1 MTDAETTNV
10 EVTYHEAEPQRIQ
23 VETRR
28 RGGEFTYYTTYTF
41 TMEGATADLVGID
54 PEDGD
59 GYAVKANECT
69 RDAARESVANLP
81 FVQGVVMIE

>member
-10 EVTYHEAEPQRIQ
+10 EVQYQEAEPQRMQ

-41 TMEGATADLVGID
+41 TMEGTTAALVGIE
-54 PEDGD
+54 PDGD
-59 GYAVKANECT
+59 SYSVKANECT

>member
-10 EVTYHEAEPQRIQ
+10 EVTYRDAEPQRIQ

-41 TMEGATADLVGID
+41 TMEGTTAELVGIE
-54 PEDGD
+54 PDGD
-59 GYAVKANECT
+59 SYAVKANVCT
-69 RDAARESVANLP
+69 RDAARESVSNLP

>member
-10 EVTYHEAEPQRIQ
+10 EVQYQEAEPQRMQ

-41 TMEGATADLVGID
+41 TMEGTTAELVGIE
-54 PEDGD
+54 PDGD
-59 GYAVKANECT
+59 SYSVKANECT

>member
-10 EVTYHEAEPQRIQ
+10 EVQYREAEPQRIQ

-41 TMEGATADLVGID
+41 TMEGTTAVLVGIE
-54 PEDGD
+54 PDGD
-59 GYAVKANECT
+59 SYSVQANAGT
-69 RDAARESVANLP
+69 RDAARESVSNLP

>member
-10 EVTYHEAEPQRIQ
+10 EVQYQEAEPQRVQ

-41 TMEGATADLVGID
+41 TMEGTTAVLAGIE
-54 PEDGD
+54 PDGD
-59 GYAVKANECT
+59 SYSVQGNAGT
-69 RDAARESVANLP
+69 RDAAKESVANLP

>member
-1 MTDAETTNV
+1 MTEAETTNV
-10 EVTYHEAEPQRIQ
+10 EVTYRDAEPQRIQ

-41 TMEGATADLVGID
+41 IMEGTTAELVGIE
-54 PEDGD
+54 PDGD
-59 GYAVKANECT
+59 SYSVKSNVCT
-69 RDAARESVANLP
+69 RDAARESVSNLP

>member
-10 EVTYHEAEPQRIQ
+10 EVTYREAEPQRIQ
-23 VETRR
+23 VKTRR

-41 TMEGATADLVGID
+41 TMEGATAVLVGIE
-54 PEDGD
+54 PDGD
-59 GYAVKANECT
+59 SYSVKDNAGT
-69 RDAARESVANLP
+69 RNAARESVANLP

>member
-10 EVTYHEAEPQRIQ
+10 EVQYREAEPQRVQ

-41 TMEGATADLVGID
+41 TMEGATAVLVGIE
-54 PEDGD
+54 PDGD
-59 GYAVKANECT
+59 SYSVQGNACT
-69 RDAARESVANLP
+69 RDAARESVSRLP

>member
-10 EVTYHEAEPQRIQ
+10 EVTYREAEPQKME

-28 RGGEFTYYTTYTF
+28 REGDFAYYTTYKFNMTGSIA
-41 TMEGATADLVGID
+41 ELTAIV
-54 PEDGD
+54 PDGEQ
-59 GYAVKANECT
+59 YNVLSNAET
-69 RDAARESVANLP
+69 RAAAKETVENLP

>member
-10 EVTYHEAEPQRIQ
+10 EVQYREAEAQRIQ

-41 TMEGATADLVGID
+41 TMEGTTAELVGI
-54 PEDGD
+54 ESDGD
-59 GYAVKANECT
+59 SYSVKANECT

>member
-10 EVTYHEAEPQRIQ
+10 EVQYREAEPQRIQ

-41 TMEGATADLVGID
+41 RMEGTTAELVGIE
-54 PEDGD
+54 PDGD
-59 GYAVKANECT
+59 SYSVKDNVCT
-69 RDAARESVANLP
+69 RDAAKETVENLP